1 MSQALSKGEE
11 RQAPPN
17 EGACVD
23 QTQIPGQDDRERKFE
38 RVGDTLL
45 VSYSISEEFA
55 PEFTETYDVAT
66 GGMAIITNA
75 QIPSGAT
82 VIITLELRG
91 DPSPPIRVNGIVR
104 WSHLDP
110 MLRKYRTGVAF
121 LDIDEATK
129 KDLQRYIDTLRLL
142 RDMGVI

>member
-1 MSQALSKGEE
+1 M
-11 RQAPPN
+11 
-17 EGACVD
+17 D
-23 QTQIPGQDDRERKFE
+23 QTHMPLEPSAHSAHDRKFE

-55 PEFTETYDVAT
+55 PEFTETYDIAI

-75 QIPSGAT
+75 EIRPGAT
-82 VIITLELRG
+82 VIVQLELRG
-91 DPSPPIRVNGIVR
+91 DANPPIRVNGIVR

-110 MLRKYRTGVAF
+110 LLSKYRTGVSF
-121 LDIDEATK
+121 VDVEGQIK
-129 KDLQRYIDTLRLL
+129 MDLQRYIDTMSLL

>member
-1 MSQALSKGEE
+1 M
-11 RQAPPN
+11 
-17 EGACVD
+17 D
-23 QTQIPGQDDRERKFE
+23 HTQEAASATYQDHDRKFE

-55 PEFTETYDVAT
+55 PEFTETYDIAI

-75 QIPSGAT
+75 EINPGAT
-82 VIITLELRG
+82 VIIQLELRG
-91 DPSPPIRVNGIVR
+91 DPNPPIRVNGAVR
-104 WSHLDP
+104 WSRLDP
-110 MLRKYRTGVAF
+110 LLRKYRTGVGF
-121 LDIDEATK
+121 FDVDDSTK

>member
-1 MSQALSKGEE
+1 M
-11 RQAPPN
+11 
-17 EGACVD
+17 D
-23 QTQIPGQDDRERKFE
+23 QTPVFEQEDHERKFE

-55 PEFTETYDVAT
+55 PEFTETYDIAI

-75 QIPSGAT
+75 EIQSGAT

-91 DPSPPIRVNGIVR
+91 DPNPPIKVHGVVR
-104 WSHLDP
+104 WSRLDA
-110 MLRKYRTGVAF
+110 LLHKYRTGVAF
-121 LDIDEATK
+121 IEVDEPTR

>member
-1 MSQALSKGEE
+1 M
-11 RQAPPN
+11 
-17 EGACVD
+17 D
-23 QTQIPGQDDRERKFE
+23 QTQIPATSKAHPDHDRKFE

-55 PEFTETYDVAT
+55 PEFTETYDIAI

-75 QIPSGAT
+75 EINSGAT
-82 VIITLELRG
+82 VIIQLELRG
-91 DPSPPIRVNGIVR
+91 DPNPPIRVNGAVR
-104 WSHLDP
+104 WSRLDP
-110 MLRKYRTGVAF
+110 MLRKYRTGVGF
-121 LDIDEATK
+121 VGVDESTR

>member
-1 MSQALSKGEE
+1 M
-11 RQAPPN
+11 
-17 EGACVD
+17 D
-23 QTQIPGQDDRERKFE
+23 QTQIPQTPEGRHADHDRKFE

-55 PEFTETYDVAT
+55 PEFTETYDIAI

-75 QIPSGAT
+75 EINSGAT
-82 VIITLELRG
+82 VIVQLELRG
-91 DPSPPIRVNGIVR
+91 DPNPPIRVNGAVR
-104 WSHLDP
+104 WPRLDP
-110 MLRKYRTGVAF
+110 MLHKYRTGVGF
-121 LDIDEATK
+121 VDVDEATR